1 MKKALVVAEK
11 YAAACDI
18 AKVLECE
25 EIKDGYI
32 EGEDYLITW
41 ADGHLIGFQYP
52 EEYNPDYKEWR
63 LEDLPLAFDPDK
75 NLKVLPGKE
84 KQFEIVKKLIQGDE
98 TDRIINAGD
107 AGREGYL
114 LQYWIYKMAGNTKP
128 IKVLWASSLT
138 EDALAEAFAS
148 LHDDAEFGGVLE
160 EAKTRVEWD
169 YFMGMNYSRLL
180 TLKCSRDATL
190 PYGSSMA
197 TLLNLVV
204 ENEKAISEFQGNK
217 LYGIQAIFEKDIK
230 ATLLDAEETELIL
243 ESKSEAQQLKSEIGK
258 NGKVH
263 KGVIKE
269 NVIPAPLLYSL
280 PELQSAIGSKYKISP
295 GDTLKIAQSLYE
307 KKLIT
312 YPRTDSCYLTSDLRC
327 TIERNLQCCRFGK
340 FRAAL
345 ERCETSKA
353 IDDIYFNDEKVTDHH
368 ALIPTVNKRMRI
380 EYDKLS
386 EPERWVFDEIVFR
399 FLGIFSKPRLTKSIS
414 VILFVSDG
422 GAGYDNGYLFRA
434 TESVE
439 VEAGYRLLRDT
450 SEKNSEFGTF
460 WKKILEIAE
469 TGQELNVPVTIEDLI
484 IKEKDKK
491 PPTRYTYG
499 TITKLMEEYHIG
511 TPATMA
517 ATIDKLLDEKRPFLT
532 VKNGKY
538 YSTPFG
544 RMYISIVPEMLKSAE
559 LKEQMEWK
567 LQQVRKGELTREQ
580 VLADSMEEFRNIMEN
595 GEFQTRS
602 FERCLN
608 VKKPSKANYK
618 RKRVR
623 YFE

>member
-1 MKKALVVAEK
+1 MKKALVIAEK

-32 EGEDYLITW
+32 EGDDYLITW

-52 EEYNPDYKEWR
+52 EEYNPAYKEWR
-63 LEDLPLAFDPDK
+63 LEDLPLPFDPDK
-75 NLKVLPGKE
+75 NLKILPGKE
-84 KQFEIVKKLIQGDE
+84 KQFEIVKRLIQGDE

-138 EDALAEAFAS
+138 EEALAEAFAN
-148 LHDDAEFGGVLE
+148 LHDDEEFAGVLE
-160 EAKTRVEWD
+160 EAKTRVELD

-180 TLKCSRDATL
+180 TLKCSKDATL
-190 PYGSSMA
+190 PYGSSM
-197 TLLNLVV
+197 TLLLNLIV
-204 ENEKAISEFQGNK
+204 ENEKAISEFQAYK
-217 LYGIQAIFEKDIK
+217 LYGVEAEFKEGIK
-230 ATLLDAEETELIL
+230 ATLLDAEETELIF
-243 ESKSEAQQLKSEIGK
+243 EAKADAQGIINEIGTS
-258 NGKVH
+258 GKVL

-269 NVIPAPLLYSL
+269 KETNAPLLYSL
-280 PELQSAIGSKYKISP
+280 PDLQGVIGRKYKLSP
-295 GDTLKIAQSLYE
+295 SETLKLAQSLYE

-312 YPRTDSCYLTSDLRC
+312 YPRTDSRYLSSDLRS
-327 TIERNLQCCRFGK
+327 TIEKNLQCCRFGM

-345 ERCETSKA
+345 ERCEKVTA
-353 IDDIYFNDEKVTDHH
+353 VDDMYFDDEKVRDHH
-368 ALIPTVNKRMRI
+368 ALIPTVNKRMKI

-386 EPERWVFDEIVFR
+386 EAERWVFDEIVFR
-399 FLGIFSKPRLTKSIS
+399 FLGIFSKPRITKSIS
-414 VILFVSDG
+414 VIFVVDG
-422 GAGYDNGYLFRA
+422 YMFRA

-439 VEAGYRLLRDT
+439 VAPGYRLLRDM
-450 SEKNSEFGTF
+450 SEKNSIFDDF
-460 WKKILEIAE
+460 WQNILDVAE
-469 TGQELNVPVTIEDLI
+469 KEEKLDISVEVEALK
-484 IKEKDKK
+484 IKEKDRK
-491 PPTRYTYG
+491 PPARYTNG
-499 TITKLMEEYHIG
+499 TIIDLMQEYHIG

-517 ATIDKLLDEKRPFLT
+517 ATIEKLLDEKRPFLT
-532 VKNGKY
+532 VQNGKY

-544 RMYISIVPEMLKSAE
+544 RMYISIVPDALKNDA
-559 LKEQMEWK
+559 LKDEMEWK
-567 LQQVRKGELTREQ
+567 LQRVRNGELSKEQ
-580 VLADSMEEFRNIMEN
+580 VLSDYLEEFSDIMEN

-608 VKKPSKANYK
+608 VRKPGKSSYK
-618 RKRVR
+618 RKRTR